1 MFSSGFF
8 LPALL
13 WLAQEATSHPA
24 CKPGMNSNA
33 MTGKAIYVL
42 TNEKANGVLAIPI
55 GQDGTLSKGKVTMTG
70 GAGSVAVDAEGK
82 PATPDALISQSAL
95 TIAGNNIFAVN
106 AGSNTLSMLRVSRS
120 DPTKLQMVG
129 KPVQVP
135 GEFPNTVAA
144 SAKNGVVCVGSTG
157 AKAGVSCSSFSRQ
170 GLGAM
175 DELRTIDLGQ
185 TTPPAGPTNTLSQV
199 LFSEDESMLFTMV
212 KGDPAVNNTGFIS
225 VANVEMNNGVAAVS
239 KQDARSSPEGTAV
252 LFGSQ
257 VIPGTSKVFATD
269 ASFGAAILDVD
280 PNNCE
285 ATTAAK
291 GAVDGQTATCWV
303 AISPATKSAFVTDVG
318 RNRVVEM
325 SLEDASVVSEL
336 DLTCNGDP
344 GLIDL
349 AASGNFLYALSPGNG
364 TTQAAVTV
372 LDVSGGSGSAKMV
385 QHFELAGMAS
395 NTAMGMK
402 VICTICGIALRRSEG
417 WKTDVVALSG
427 PHWPQLLESPSS
439 LRVNDDQVSRHAT
452 KPDYQHPSLIL
463 LPQEQKI
470 YPHATYELNKRSDKP
485 SEWEG
490 IMFVGLHA
498 ACEDLANRVMKKS
511 YKARLSHFTPKVPE
525 NKPGLPFSVGLG
537 RYFVPSR
544 SIQLYGYYEDSWWNE
559 DPVSI
564 PNLTTLLIANL
575 KPEKDV
581 SGKLPKTLT
590 GFQKRLE
597 CLPRELKDLIYSF
610 LHRDHL
616 PLDCTYIMPQSMWK
630 QVFFQVPFLWDL
642 DEKEIHD
649 KTSAGDFN
657 VQNWDWEKITRQVV
671 TPPEIPRQDSIGGGG
686 GAWSFHKVGLN
697 VPGGFT
703 NRRRIWQILEEMYPN
718 DVRH

>member
-13 WLAQEATSHPA
+13 WLAQEASSHPA

-42 TNEKANGVLAIPI
+42 TNEEANGVLAIPI

-225 VANVEMNNGVAAVS
+225 IANVEMNNGVAAVS

-291 GAVDGQTATCWV
+291 GAVEGQTATCWV

-364 TTQAAVTV
+364 TTKAAVTV

-402 VICTICGIALRRSEG
+402 V
-417 WKTDVVALSG
+417 
-427 PHWPQLLESPSS
+427 
-439 LRVNDDQVSRHAT
+439 
-452 KPDYQHPSLIL
+452 
-463 LPQEQKI
+463 
-470 YPHATYELNKRSDKP
+470 
-485 SEWEG
+485 
-490 IMFVGLHA
+490 M
-498 ACEDLANRVMKKS
+498 
-511 YKARLSHFTPKVPE
+511 
-525 NKPGLPFSVGLG
+525 
-537 RYFVPSR
+537 
-544 SIQLYGYYEDSWWNE
+544 
-559 DPVSI
+559 
-564 PNLTTLLIANL
+564 
-575 KPEKDV
+575 
-581 SGKLPKTLT
+581 
-590 GFQKRLE
+590 
-597 CLPRELKDLIYSF
+597 
-610 LHRDHL
+610 
-616 PLDCTYIMPQSMWK
+616 
-630 QVFFQVPFLWDL
+630 
-642 DEKEIHD
+642 
-649 KTSAGDFN
+649 
-657 VQNWDWEKITRQVV
+657 
-671 TPPEIPRQDSIGGGG
+671 
-686 GAWSFHKVGLN
+686 
-697 VPGGFT
+697 
-703 NRRRIWQILEEMYPN
+703 
-718 DVRH
+718 

>member
-33 MTGKAIYVL
+33 MTGKAIYIL

-291 GAVDGQTATCWV
+291 GAVEGQTATCWV

-402 VICTICGIALRRSEG
+402 VI
-417 WKTDVVALSG
+417 
-427 PHWPQLLESPSS
+427 
-439 LRVNDDQVSRHAT
+439 
-452 KPDYQHPSLIL
+452 
-463 LPQEQKI
+463 
-470 YPHATYELNKRSDKP
+470 
-485 SEWEG
+485 
-490 IMFVGLHA
+490 
-498 ACEDLANRVMKKS
+498 
-511 YKARLSHFTPKVPE
+511 
-525 NKPGLPFSVGLG
+525 
-537 RYFVPSR
+537 
-544 SIQLYGYYEDSWWNE
+544 
-559 DPVSI
+559 
-564 PNLTTLLIANL
+564 
-575 KPEKDV
+575 
-581 SGKLPKTLT
+581 
-590 GFQKRLE
+590 
-597 CLPRELKDLIYSF
+597 
-610 LHRDHL
+610 
-616 PLDCTYIMPQSMWK
+616 
-630 QVFFQVPFLWDL
+630 
-642 DEKEIHD
+642 
-649 KTSAGDFN
+649 
-657 VQNWDWEKITRQVV
+657 
-671 TPPEIPRQDSIGGGG
+671 
-686 GAWSFHKVGLN
+686 
-697 VPGGFT
+697 
-703 NRRRIWQILEEMYPN
+703 
-718 DVRH
+718 

>member
-13 WLAQEATSHPA
+13 WLAQEASSHPA

-33 MTGKAIYVL
+33 MMGKAIYVL
-42 TNEKANGVLAIPI
+42 TNEETNGVLAIPI
-55 GQDGTLSKGKVTMTG
+55 GKDGTLSKGKVTMTG
-70 GAGSVAVDAEGK
+70 GAGSVAVDADGK

-199 LFSEDESMLFTMV
+199 LFSDDESMLFTMV
-212 KGDPAVNNTGFIS
+212 KGDPAVNKTGFIS

-280 PNNCE
+280 PNSCE

-291 GAVDGQTATCWV
+291 GAVQGQKATCWV
-303 AISPATKSAFVTDVG
+303 AISPSTKSAFVTDVG

-395 NTAMGMK
+395 KTAMGMK
-402 VICTICGIALRRSEG
+402 V
-417 WKTDVVALSG
+417 
-427 PHWPQLLESPSS
+427 
-439 LRVNDDQVSRHAT
+439 
-452 KPDYQHPSLIL
+452 
-463 LPQEQKI
+463 
-470 YPHATYELNKRSDKP
+470 
-485 SEWEG
+485 
-490 IMFVGLHA
+490 M
-498 ACEDLANRVMKKS
+498 
-511 YKARLSHFTPKVPE
+511 
-525 NKPGLPFSVGLG
+525 
-537 RYFVPSR
+537 
-544 SIQLYGYYEDSWWNE
+544 
-559 DPVSI
+559 
-564 PNLTTLLIANL
+564 
-575 KPEKDV
+575 
-581 SGKLPKTLT
+581 
-590 GFQKRLE
+590 
-597 CLPRELKDLIYSF
+597 
-610 LHRDHL
+610 
-616 PLDCTYIMPQSMWK
+616 
-630 QVFFQVPFLWDL
+630 
-642 DEKEIHD
+642 
-649 KTSAGDFN
+649 
-657 VQNWDWEKITRQVV
+657 
-671 TPPEIPRQDSIGGGG
+671 
-686 GAWSFHKVGLN
+686 
-697 VPGGFT
+697 
-703 NRRRIWQILEEMYPN
+703 
-718 DVRH
+718 

>member
-13 WLAQEATSHPA
+13 WLAQKASSHPA
-24 CKPGMNSNA
+24 CKPGMNSND
-33 MTGKAIYVL
+33 MMGKAIYVL
-42 TNEKANGVLAIPI
+42 TNEEANGVLAIPI
-55 GQDGTLSKGKVTMTG
+55 GQDSTLSKGKVTMTG

-106 AGSNTLSMLRVSRS
+106 AGSNTISMLRVSRS
-120 DPTKLQMVG
+120 NPTKLQMVG

-185 TTPPAGPTNTLSQV
+185 TTPPAGLTNTLSQV

-239 KQDARSSPEGTAV
+239 KQDARSSSEGTAV

-257 VIPGTSKVFATD
+257 VIPRTSKVFATD

-291 GAVDGQTATCWV
+291 GAVKGQIATCWV
-303 AISPATKSAFVTDVG
+303 VISPATKSAFVTDVG

-325 SLEDASVVSEL
+325 SLEDASVVSEF

-402 VICTICGIALRRSEG
+402 V
-417 WKTDVVALSG
+417 
-427 PHWPQLLESPSS
+427 
-439 LRVNDDQVSRHAT
+439 
-452 KPDYQHPSLIL
+452 
-463 LPQEQKI
+463 
-470 YPHATYELNKRSDKP
+470 
-485 SEWEG
+485 
-490 IMFVGLHA
+490 M
-498 ACEDLANRVMKKS
+498 
-511 YKARLSHFTPKVPE
+511 
-525 NKPGLPFSVGLG
+525 
-537 RYFVPSR
+537 
-544 SIQLYGYYEDSWWNE
+544 
-559 DPVSI
+559 
-564 PNLTTLLIANL
+564 
-575 KPEKDV
+575 
-581 SGKLPKTLT
+581 
-590 GFQKRLE
+590 
-597 CLPRELKDLIYSF
+597 
-610 LHRDHL
+610 
-616 PLDCTYIMPQSMWK
+616 
-630 QVFFQVPFLWDL
+630 
-642 DEKEIHD
+642 
-649 KTSAGDFN
+649 
-657 VQNWDWEKITRQVV
+657 
-671 TPPEIPRQDSIGGGG
+671 
-686 GAWSFHKVGLN
+686 
-697 VPGGFT
+697 
-703 NRRRIWQILEEMYPN
+703 
-718 DVRH
+718 